1 MDTKALAA
9 VIKGIAPIVHEY
21 VLEAGAELGARV
33 KALEDRAPVVGPAG
47 PAGPVGPAGE
57 RGEKGDAGE
66 RGADGA
72 PGVAG
77 ERGER
82 GEPGLPGERGEKGDS
97 GEPGARGADGTPGTP
112 GDAGAR
118 GEQGP
123 AGEPG
128 ADGKDGRDGR
138 DGIPGL
144 QGEKGIDGI
153 NGKDGRDGI
162 DGLGFDD
169 LEVEFDGER
178 SFTFKFVQ
186 GERVKA
192 FGPFKVPATI
202 YRGVYQHGKSYERG
216 DSVTFGGASWIAM
229 ADTDA
234 RPGGAEAESRS
245 WQLAVKKGADG
256 RQGPPGPRGEFVT
269 VKAGS

>member
-9 VIKGIAPIVHEY
+9 VIKGIAPVVHDE
-21 VLEAGAELGARV
+21 VTQANAALAARV
-33 KALEDRAPVVGPAG
+33 KSLEEREPVAGPAG
-47 PAGPVGPAGE
+47 PAGPVGPAGDPGAK
-57 RGEKGDAGE
+57 GEPGE
-66 RGADGA
+66 PGAHGADGA
-72 PGVAG
+72 PGAA
-77 ERGER
+77 
-82 GEPGLPGERGEKGDS
+82 GEPGSVGP
-97 GEPGARGADGTPGTP
+97 
-112 GDAGAR
+112 
-118 GEQGP
+118 QGP
-123 AGEPG
+123 AGDPG
-128 ADGKDGRDGR
+128 SDGQPGRDGR

-153 NGKDGRDGI
+153 NGKDGRDGV

-169 LEVEFDGER
+169 FEVEFDGER

-216 DSVTFGGASWIAM
+216 DSVTFGSSQWIAM
-229 ADTDA
+229 ADTAA
-234 RPGGAEAESRS
+234 RPGGAEAESRA

-256 RQGPPGPRGEFVT
+256 KQGPPGPKGEFVT
-269 VKAGS
+269 VKAGA